1 MGRRFGTGREEQ
13 VEKVYLQVRRALAVC
28 DRKVDRLGATLLIE
42 YRRKS
47 RANDD

>member
-1 MGRRFGTGREEQ
+1 MGRRLTTGREEQ
-13 VEKVYLQVRRALAVC
+13 VERLFLQVRRALAVC
-28 DRKVDRLGATLLIE
+28 DRKVDRLGANLLIE

>member
-1 MGRRFGTGREEQ
+1 MGRRFGTDREEQ
-13 VEKVYLQVRRALAVC
+13 VEKLFLQVRRALAVC
-28 DRKVDRLGATLLIE
+28 HRKVDGLGSTLLIE

>member
-13 VEKVYLQVRRALAVC
+13 VERVFLQVRRALAVC
-28 DRKVDRLGATLLIE
+28 DRKVDRVGATLLIE

-47 RANDD
+47 CANDD